1 MDSLLS
7 ILIWLPILGGGSV
20 LLIGNNRASL
30 AKWTS
35 VGISILVFIL
45 SINLFLD
52 FDTSTSAMQ
61 FVEKTSW
68 ISQFNIFYHLGVDGI
83 SMPLIILTTFSTVLV
98 IIAGWEVIQNRVAD
112 YMAAFLMME
121 GIIIGVFSA
130 MDSMLYYVF
139 WEASLIPMLLII
151 GVWGGQNRVYAAIKF
166 FLYTF
171 LGSVFMLVSL
181 VYMYNLGGSF
191 AISDMQSL
199 PLTLVQQGWIFWAFF
214 LAFAVKVPMFPVHT
228 WLPDA
233 HVQAPTGGS
242 VILAAI
248 MLKMGGYGFFRFS
261 LPITPDASSYFAFAV
276 IVLSLIAIV
285 YIGFVALVQKD
296 MKKLIAY
303 SSISHMGF
311 VTLGV
316 FALFSIMKMDS
327 SGELISIA
335 GASIESAYLGLEGAM
350 IQMVSHGFISAAMFL
365 VVGVLYDRLHSREI
379 STYGGVVNS
388 MPKFTG
394 FAVLFAMANA
404 GLPGTSGFVGEFM
417 VILGALQANFWYAF
431 LAAMTLIV
439 GAAYT
444 LWMVKRVFWGP
455 VINPEVSKLNDIN
468 AREFGIL
475 AVLAVA
481 VLWMGVYPQPVIEV
495 MHMSI
500 ANLLEQALTTK
511 IPGML

>member
-1 MDSLLS
+1 MDDSLLS
-7 ILIWLPILGGGSV
+7 LLIWLPIFGGALVIWLGNERANTARWLSV
-20 LLIGNNRASL
+20 AL
-30 AKWTS
+30 
-35 VGISILVFIL
+35 SIVVFIMSL
-45 SINLFLD
+45 SLFTE
-52 FDTSTSAMQ
+52 FDSSTHLMQ
-61 FVEKTSW
+61 FEEKASW
-68 ISQFNIFYHLGVDGI
+68 ISQFDVYYHIGVDGI
-83 SMPLIILTTFSTVLV
+83 SMPLIILTTFSSILVL
-98 IIAGWEVIQNRVAD
+98 IAGWEVIQNRPAH
-112 YMAAFLMME
+112 YMAAFLIME
-121 GIIIGVFSA
+121 GLIIGVFSA
-130 MDSMLYYVF
+130 LDGILFYAF

-151 GVWGGQNRVYAAIKF
+151 GVWGGDNRVYAAIKF

-181 VYMYNLGGSF
+181 IYMYNKGGSF
-191 AISDMQSL
+191 SILDMHNLSL
-199 PLTLVQQGWIFWAFF
+199 SASEQAWIFWAFF
-214 LAFAVKVPMFPVHT
+214 MAFAVKVPMFPVHT

-261 LPITPDASSYFAFAV
+261 LPITPDASLEFSEIV
-276 IVLSLIAIV
+276 IILSLIAIV
-285 YIGFVALVQKD
+285 YIGFVALVQRD

-316 FALFSIMKMDS
+316 FALF
-327 SGELISIA
+327 LA
-335 GASIESAYLGLEGAM
+335 YTPGAAEGALLGLEGAM
-350 IQMVSHGFISAAMFL
+350 IQMISHGFISAAMFL

-379 STYGGVVNS
+379 STYGGVINS

-417 VILGALQANFWYAF
+417 VILGVMQANIWYAV
-431 LAAMTLIV
+431 LAGTTLIV

-444 LWMVKRVFWGP
+444 LWMVKRVFWGE
-455 VINPEVSKLNDIN
+455 VTNPAVSTLSDIN

-475 AVLAVA
+475 AILAVA
-481 VLWMGVYPQPVIEV
+481 VVAMGLYPQPVIDV
-495 MHMSI
+495 MHVSI
-500 ANLLEQALTTK
+500 EHLLNQALTSK
-511 IPGML
+511 L

>member
-1 MDSLLS
+1 
-7 ILIWLPILGGGSV
+7 
-20 LLIGNNRASL
+20 
-30 AKWTS
+30 
-35 VGISILVFIL
+35 
-45 SINLFLD
+45 
-52 FDTSTSAMQ
+52 MQ
-61 FVEKTSW
+61 FVLDLPW
-68 ISQFNIFYHLGVDGI
+68 IEQFNIRYHIGIDGI

-98 IIAGWEVIQNRVAD
+98 IIAGWEVIQNRVAE

-121 GIIIGVFSA
+121 GVIIGVFSS
-130 MDSMLYYVF
+130 MDAILFYVF
-139 WEASLIPMLLII
+139 WEASLIPMLLIVGI
-151 GVWGGQNRVYAAIKF
+151 WGGQNRVYAAVKF

-181 VYMYNLGGSF
+181 IYMYNQGGSF
-191 AISDMQSL
+191 SLAVLNDL
-199 PLTLVQQGWIFWAFF
+199 PLTLTEQSWIFWAFF

-261 LPITPDASSYFAFAV
+261 LPITPDASSEFATVV
-276 IVLSLIAIV
+276 IALSLIAIV

-316 FALFSIMKMDS
+316 FALFSIVEMGTDGNIIGS
-327 SGELISIA
+327 LEGV
-335 GASIESAYLGLEGAM
+335 YLGLEGAM
-350 IQMVSHGFISAAMFL
+350 IQMISHGFISAAMFL
-365 VVGVLYDRLHSREI
+365 VVGVLYERLHSRDI
-379 STYGGVVNS
+379 STYGGVINS

-417 VILGALQANFWYAF
+417 VILSALQANFWYAF
-431 LAAMTLIV
+431 LAATTLII

-455 VINPEVSKLNDIN
+455 VTNPDVNTLSDIN
-468 AREFGIL
+468 NREFFIL
-475 AVLAVA
+475 ATLAVA
-481 VLWMGVYPQPVIEV
+481 VLVMGVYPQPVIEV
-495 MHMSI
+495 MHASVV
-500 ANLLEQALTTK
+500 NLLEQALTTK
-511 IPGML
+511 LPVTL

>member
-1 MDSLLS
+1 MDNSLLS
-7 ILIWLPILGGGSV
+7 LLIWLPIFGGALVIWLGNERANTARWLSV
-20 LLIGNNRASL
+20 AL
-30 AKWTS
+30 
-35 VGISILVFIL
+35 SIVVFIMSL
-45 SINLFLD
+45 SLFTE
-52 FDTSTSAMQ
+52 FDSSTHLMQ
-61 FVEKTSW
+61 FEEKASW
-68 ISQFNIFYHLGVDGI
+68 ISQFDVYYHIGVDGI
-83 SMPLIILTTFSTVLV
+83 SMPLIILTTFSSILVL
-98 IIAGWEVIQNRVAD
+98 IAGWEVIQNRPAH
-112 YMAAFLMME
+112 YMAAFLIME
-121 GIIIGVFSA
+121 GLIIGVFSA
-130 MDSMLYYVF
+130 LDAILFYAF

-151 GVWGGQNRVYAAIKF
+151 GVWGGDNRVYAAIKF

-181 VYMYNLGGSF
+181 IYMYNKGGSF
-191 AISDMQSL
+191 SILDMHNLSL
-199 PLTLVQQGWIFWAFF
+199 SATEQAWIFWAFF
-214 LAFAVKVPMFPVHT
+214 MAFAVKVPMFPVHT

-261 LPITPDASSYFAFAV
+261 LPITPDASLEFSEIV
-276 IVLSLIAIV
+276 IILSLIAIV
-285 YIGFVALVQKD
+285 YIGFVALVQRD

-316 FALFSIMKMDS
+316 FALFLAYTP
-327 SGELISIA
+327 GTAE
-335 GASIESAYLGLEGAM
+335 GALLGLEGAM
-350 IQMVSHGFISAAMFL
+350 IQMISHGFISAAMFL

-379 STYGGVVNS
+379 STYGGVINS

-417 VILGALQANFWYAF
+417 VILGVMQANIWYAV
-431 LAAMTLIV
+431 LAGTTLIV

-444 LWMVKRVFWGP
+444 LWMVKRVFWGE
-455 VINPEVSKLNDIN
+455 VTNPAVSTLSDIN

-475 AVLAVA
+475 TILAVA
-481 VLWMGVYPQPVIEV
+481 VVAMGLYPQPVIDV
-495 MHMSI
+495 MHVSI
-500 ANLLEQALTTK
+500 EHLLNQALTSK
-511 IPGML
+511 L

>member
-1 MDSLLS
+1 MDSMLLS
-7 ILIWLPILGGGSV
+7 LLIWMPILGGC
-20 LLIGNNRASL
+20 LIILIGNSRAETARWLSAL
-30 AKWTS
+30 
-35 VGISILVFIL
+35 ISIVVFIM
-45 SINLFLD
+45 SIGLFTD
-52 FDTSTSAMQ
+52 FDNSTHLMQ
-61 FVEKTSW
+61 FTEKSSW
-68 ISQFNIFYHLGVDGI
+68 ISHFDIYYHIGVDGI
-83 SMPLIILTTFSTVLV
+83 SMPLIILTTFSTILV
-98 IIAGWEVIQNRVAD
+98 IIAGWEVISKRVAH

-121 GIIIGVFSA
+121 GLIIGVFSSLDA
-130 MDSMLYYVF
+130 VLFYAF

-151 GVWGGQNRVYAAIKF
+151 GIWGGDNRVYAAIKF

-171 LGSVFMLVSL
+171 LGSVFMLISL
-181 VYMYNLGGSF
+181 IYMYNKGGSF
-191 AISDMQSL
+191 SILEMHELDLSLLEQS
-199 PLTLVQQGWIFWAFF
+199 WIFWAFF
-214 LAFAVKVPMFPVHT
+214 MAFAVKVPMFPVHT

-261 LPITPDASSYFAFAV
+261 LPITPDASLEFSEVV

-285 YIGFVALVQKD
+285 YIGFVALVQRD

-316 FALFSIMKMDS
+316 FALFLAYRPEST
-327 SGELISIA
+327 E
-335 GASIESAYLGLEGAM
+335 GAMLGLEGAM
-350 IQMVSHGFISAAMFL
+350 IQMISHGFISAAMFL

-379 STYGGVVNS
+379 STYGGVINT

-404 GLPGTSGFVGEFM
+404 GLPATSGFVGEFM
-417 VILGALQANFWYAF
+417 VILGAVQANIWYAV
-431 LAAMTLIV
+431 LASLTLIL

-455 VINPEVSKLNDIN
+455 ITNDDVKTLKDIN
-468 AREFGIL
+468 GREFAIL
-475 AVLAVA
+475 AVLALA
-481 VLWMGVYPQPVIEV
+481 VLVMGLYPQPIIEV
-495 MHMSI
+495 MHASI
-500 ANLLEQALTTK
+500 ENLLQQALSSK
-511 IPGML
+511 L

>member
-1 MDSLLS
+1 MALLN
-7 ILIWLPILGGGSV
+7 ILIWLPIFSGAVVILLGNERANTARWISV
-20 LLIGNNRASL
+20 IVA
-30 AKWTS
+30 
-35 VGISILVFIL
+35 ILVFVISL
-45 SINLFLD
+45 SLYTE
-52 FDTSTSAMQ
+52 FDSTTHLMQ
-61 FVEKTSW
+61 FEEKVAW
-68 ISQFNIFYHLGVDGI
+68 ISQFGIYYHLGVDGI
-83 SMPLIILTTFSTVLV
+83 SMPLIILTTFTTILV
-98 IIAGWEVIQNRVAD
+98 IIAGWEAIQTRPAH
-112 YMAAFLMME
+112 YMAAFLIME
-121 GIIIGVFSA
+121 GLIIGVFSA
-130 MDSMLYYVF
+130 LDAILFYAF

-151 GVWGGQNRVYAAIKF
+151 GVWGGANRVYAAIKF

-181 VYMYNLGGSF
+181 VYMYNKGGSF
-191 AISDMQSL
+191 SILDMHNLSL
-199 PLTLVQQGWIFWAFF
+199 TATEQAWIFWAFF
-214 LAFAVKVPMFPVHT
+214 MAFAVKVPMFPVHT

-261 LPITPDASSYFAFAV
+261 LPITPDASWQFSEVV
-276 IVLSLIAIV
+276 IILSLIAIV
-285 YIGFVALVQKD
+285 YIGFVALVQRD

-316 FALFSIMKMDS
+316 FALFVAYKP
-327 SGELISIA
+327 
-335 GASIESAYLGLEGAM
+335 GAAEGALLGLEGAM
-350 IQMVSHGFISAAMFL
+350 VQMISHGFISAAMFL

-417 VILGALQANFWYAF
+417 VILGVMQANIWYAV
-431 LAAMTLIV
+431 LASTTLIV

-444 LWMVKRVFWGP
+444 LWMVKRVFWGS
-455 VINPEVSKLNDIN
+455 VTNPDVNGLADVNI
-468 AREFGIL
+468 REFGVL

-481 VLWMGVYPQPVIEV
+481 VIAMGLYPQPVIEV
-495 MHMSI
+495 IHVSI
-500 ANLLEQALTTK
+500 EHLLNQALTSK
-511 IPGML
+511 L

>member
-20 LLIGNNRASL
+20 LLIGNNRAPL

-68 ISQFNIFYHLGVDGI
+68 ITQFNIFYHLGVDGI

>member
-1 MDSLLS
+1 MDNSLLS
-7 ILIWLPILGGGSV
+7 LLIWLPIFGGALVIWLGNERANTARWLSV
-20 LLIGNNRASL
+20 AL
-30 AKWTS
+30 
-35 VGISILVFIL
+35 SIVVFIMSL
-45 SINLFLD
+45 SLFTE
-52 FDTSTSAMQ
+52 FDSSTHLMQ
-61 FVEKTSW
+61 FEEKASW
-68 ISQFNIFYHLGVDGI
+68 ISQFDVYYHIGVDGI
-83 SMPLIILTTFSTVLV
+83 SMPLIILTTFSSILVL
-98 IIAGWEVIQNRVAD
+98 IAGWEVIQTRPAH

-121 GIIIGVFSA
+121 GLIIGVFSA
-130 MDSMLYYVF
+130 LDGILFYAF

-151 GVWGGQNRVYAAIKF
+151 GVWGGDNRVYAAIKF

-181 VYMYNLGGSF
+181 IYMYNKGGSF
-191 AISDMQSL
+191 SILDMHNLSL
-199 PLTLVQQGWIFWAFF
+199 SASEQAWIFWAFF
-214 LAFAVKVPMFPVHT
+214 MAFAVKVPMFPVHT

-261 LPITPDASSYFAFAV
+261 LPITPDASLEFSEIV
-276 IVLSLIAIV
+276 IILSLIAIV
-285 YIGFVALVQKD
+285 YIGFVALVQRD

-316 FALFSIMKMDS
+316 FALF
-327 SGELISIA
+327 LA
-335 GASIESAYLGLEGAM
+335 YTPGAAEGALLGLEGAM
-350 IQMVSHGFISAAMFL
+350 IQMISHGFISAAMFL

-379 STYGGVVNS
+379 STYGGVINS

-417 VILGALQANFWYAF
+417 VILGVMQANIWYAV
-431 LAAMTLIV
+431 LAGTTLIV

-444 LWMVKRVFWGP
+444 LWMVKRVFWGE
-455 VINPEVSKLNDIN
+455 VTNPAVSTLSDIN

-475 AVLAVA
+475 AILAVA
-481 VLWMGVYPQPVIEV
+481 VVAMGLYPQPVIDV
-495 MHMSI
+495 MHVSI
-500 ANLLEQALTTK
+500 EHLLNQALTSK
-511 IPGML
+511 L

>member
-1 MDSLLS
+1 
-7 ILIWLPILGGGSV
+7 
-20 LLIGNNRASL
+20 
-30 AKWTS
+30 
-35 VGISILVFIL
+35 
-45 SINLFLD
+45 
-52 FDTSTSAMQ
+52 
-61 FVEKTSW
+61 
-68 ISQFNIFYHLGVDGI
+68 
-83 SMPLIILTTFSTVLV
+83 
-98 IIAGWEVIQNRVAD
+98 
-112 YMAAFLMME
+112 
-121 GIIIGVFSA
+121 
-130 MDSMLYYVF
+130 
-139 WEASLIPMLLII
+139 
-151 GVWGGQNRVYAAIKF
+151 
-166 FLYTF
+166 
-171 LGSVFMLVSL
+171 
-181 VYMYNLGGSF
+181 MYNLGGSF
-191 AISDMQSL
+191 AISDMHAL
-199 PLTLVQQGWIFWAFF
+199 PLTLAQQSWIFWAFF

-261 LPITPDASSYFAFAV
+261 LPITPDASSYFAFVV

-327 SGELISIA
+327 NGELISIA

-455 VINPEVSKLNDIN
+455 VNNPEVNSLSDIN
-468 AREFGIL
+468 AREFSIL
-475 AVLAVA
+475 AILAVA

-495 MHMSI
+495 MHVSI

-511 IPGML
+511 IPGIL

>member
-1 MDSLLS
+1 MELLS
-7 ILIWLPILGGGSV
+7 LLIWLPILGGALV
-20 LLIGNNRASL
+20 ILIGNDRAET
-30 AKWTS
+30 AKWLS
-35 VGISILVFIL
+35 VAISVVIFVMSL
-45 SINLFLD
+45 SLYTD
-52 FDTSTSAMQ
+52 FDSTTHLMQ
-61 FVEKTSW
+61 FEEKASW
-68 ISQFNIFYHLGVDGI
+68 ISYFDINYHIGVDGI
-83 SMPLIILTTFSTVLV
+83 SMPLIILTTFSTILV
-98 IIAGWEVIQNRVAD
+98 IIAGWEVITRRTAH

-121 GIIIGVFSA
+121 GLIIGVFSSLDA
-130 MDSMLYYVF
+130 ILFYAF

-151 GVWGGQNRVYAAIKF
+151 GIWGGDNRVYAAIKF

-171 LGSVFMLVSL
+171 LGSVMLLVSL
-181 VYMYNLGGSF
+181 IYMYTKGGSF
-191 AISDMQSL
+191 SILDMHNLSL
-199 PLTLVQQGWIFWAFF
+199 TAAEQAWIFWAFF
-214 LAFAVKVPMFPVHT
+214 VAFAVKVPMFPVHT

-261 LPITPDASSYFAFAV
+261 LPITPDASLQFADVV
-276 IVLSLIAIV
+276 IALSLIAIV
-285 YIGFVALVQKD
+285 YIGFVALVQRD

-316 FALFSIMKMDS
+316 FALFFILKMGADGNIVSIN
-327 SGELISIA
+327 SGSVE
-335 GASIESAYLGLEGAM
+335 GALLGLEGAM
-350 IQMVSHGFISAAMFL
+350 VQMISHGFISAAMFL

-379 STYGGVVNS
+379 SAYGGVINS

-417 VILGALQANFWYAF
+417 VILAALQANIWYAV
-431 LAAMTLIV
+431 LAATTLIV

-455 VINPEVSKLNDIN
+455 ITNPAVENLNDIN
-468 AREFGIL
+468 GREFFVLAILAL
-475 AVLAVA
+475 AVLI
-481 VLWMGVYPQPVIEV
+481 MGLYPQPVIEA
-495 MHMSI
+495 MHSSI
-500 ANLLEQALTTK
+500 EHLLNQALTSK
-511 IPGML
+511 L

>member
-1 MDSLLS
+1 M
-7 ILIWLPILGGGSV
+7 
-20 LLIGNNRASL
+20 
-30 AKWTS
+30 
-35 VGISILVFIL
+35 
-45 SINLFLD
+45 
-52 FDTSTSAMQ
+52 
-61 FVEKTSW
+61 
-68 ISQFNIFYHLGVDGI
+68 
-83 SMPLIILTTFSTVLV
+83 
-98 IIAGWEVIQNRVAD
+98 
-112 YMAAFLMME
+112 
-121 GIIIGVFSA
+121 
-130 MDSMLYYVF
+130 
-139 WEASLIPMLLII
+139 
-151 GVWGGQNRVYAAIKF
+151 
-166 FLYTF
+166 
-171 LGSVFMLVSL
+171 
-181 VYMYNLGGSF
+181 
-191 AISDMQSL
+191 
-199 PLTLVQQGWIFWAFF
+199 
-214 LAFAVKVPMFPVHT
+214 
-228 WLPDA
+228 
-233 HVQAPTGGS
+233 
-242 VILAAI
+242 ILAAI

-261 LPITPDASSYFAFAV
+261 LPITPDASSYFAFVV

-327 SGELISIA
+327 SGELLSIA

-379 STYGGVVNS
+379 STYGGIVNS

-444 LWMVKRVFWGP
+444 LWMVKRVFWGS
-455 VINPEVSKLNDIN
+455 VNNPEVSTLSDIN

-475 AVLAVA
+475 AILAAA
-481 VLWMGVYPQPVIEV
+481 VLWLGVYPQPVIEA
-495 MHMSI
+495 MHVSI

-511 IPGML
+511 IPGIL

>member
-1 MDSLLS
+1 MDNSLLS
-7 ILIWLPILGGGSV
+7 LLIWLPIFGGALVIWLGNERANTARWLSV
-20 LLIGNNRASL
+20 AL
-30 AKWTS
+30 
-35 VGISILVFIL
+35 SIVVFIMSL
-45 SINLFLD
+45 SLFTE
-52 FDTSTSAMQ
+52 FDSSTHLMQ
-61 FVEKTSW
+61 FEEKASW
-68 ISQFNIFYHLGVDGI
+68 ISQFDVYYHIGVDGI
-83 SMPLIILTTFSTVLV
+83 SMPLIILTTFSSILVL
-98 IIAGWEVIQNRVAD
+98 IAGWEVIQNRPAH

-121 GIIIGVFSA
+121 GLIIGVFSA
-130 MDSMLYYVF
+130 LDGILFYAF

-151 GVWGGQNRVYAAIKF
+151 GVWGDDNRVYAAIKF

-181 VYMYNLGGSF
+181 IYMYNKGGSF
-191 AISDMQSL
+191 SILDMHNLSL
-199 PLTLVQQGWIFWAFF
+199 SASEQAWIFWAFF
-214 LAFAVKVPMFPVHT
+214 MAFAVKVPMFPVHT

-261 LPITPDASSYFAFAV
+261 LPITPDASLEFSEIV
-276 IVLSLIAIV
+276 IILSLIAIV
-285 YIGFVALVQKD
+285 YIGFVALVQRD

-316 FALFSIMKMDS
+316 FALF
-327 SGELISIA
+327 LA
-335 GASIESAYLGLEGAM
+335 YTPGAAEGALLGLEGAM
-350 IQMVSHGFISAAMFL
+350 IQMISHGFISAAMFL

-379 STYGGVVNS
+379 STYGGVINS

-417 VILGALQANFWYAF
+417 VILGVMQANIWYAV
-431 LAAMTLIV
+431 LAGTTLIV

-444 LWMVKRVFWGP
+444 LWMVKRVFWGE
-455 VINPEVSKLNDIN
+455 VTNPAVSTLSDIN

-475 AVLAVA
+475 AILAVA
-481 VLWMGVYPQPVIEV
+481 VVAMGLYPQPVIDV
-495 MHMSI
+495 MHVSI
-500 ANLLEQALTTK
+500 EHLLNQALTSK
-511 IPGML
+511 L

>member
-1 MDSLLS
+1 MDNSLLS
-7 ILIWLPILGGGSV
+7 LLIWLPIFAGIFV
-20 LLIGNNRASL
+20 IFIGNERANT
-30 AKWTS
+30 ARWIS
-35 VGISILVFIL
+35 VATSILVFIISL
-45 SINLFLD
+45 SLYTE
-52 FDTSTSAMQ
+52 FDSNTHLMQ
-61 FVEKTSW
+61 FEEKTSW
-68 ISQFNIFYHLGVDGI
+68 ISQFNVYYHLGVDGI
-83 SMPLIILTTFSTVLV
+83 SMPLIILTTFSTILV
-98 IIAGWEVIQNRVAD
+98 IIAGWEVIQTRPAH

-121 GIIIGVFSA
+121 GLIIGVFSSLDA
-130 MDSMLYYVF
+130 ILFYAF

-151 GVWGGQNRVYAAIKF
+151 GVWGGDNRVYAAIKF

-181 VYMYNLGGSF
+181 IYMYNKGGSF
-191 AISDMQSL
+191 SILAMHDLSL
-199 PLTLVQQGWIFWAFF
+199 TATEQAWIFWAFF
-214 LAFAVKVPMFPVHT
+214 VAFAVKVPMFPVHT

-261 LPITPDASSYFAFAV
+261 LPITPDASYEFSEVV
-276 IVLSLIAIV
+276 IILSLIAIV
-285 YIGFVALVQKD
+285 YIGFVALVQRD

-316 FALFSIMKMDS
+316 FALFLAYKP
-327 SGELISIA
+327 
-335 GASIESAYLGLEGAM
+335 GAAEAALLGLEGAM
-350 IQMVSHGFISAAMFL
+350 VQMISHGFISAAMFL

-379 STYGGVVNS
+379 STYGGVINS

-417 VILGALQANFWYAF
+417 VILSAVQANIWYGV
-431 LAAMTLIV
+431 LAGSTLIV

-444 LWMVKRVFWGP
+444 LWMVKRVFWGA
-455 VINPEVSKLNDIN
+455 ITNPDVETLSDLN
-468 AREFGIL
+468 AREFSIL
-475 AVLAVA
+475 AVLAIA
-481 VLWMGVYPQPVIEV
+481 VLAMGLYPQPVIDV
-495 MHMSI
+495 MHVTI
-500 ANLLEQALTTK
+500 EHLLNQALTSK
-511 IPGML
+511 L

>member
-1 MDSLLS
+1 MENSLLS
-7 ILIWLPILGGGSV
+7 LLIWLPIFSGILV
-20 LLIGNNRASL
+20 IFIGNNRANT
-30 AKWTS
+30 ARWVS
-35 VGISILVFIL
+35 VIISILVFMMSL
-45 SINLFLD
+45 SLYTG
-52 FDTSTSAMQ
+52 FDSSTHLMQ
-61 FVEKTSW
+61 FVEKSSW
-68 ISQFNIFYHLGVDGI
+68 ISQFNIHYHIGVDGI
-83 SMPLIILTTFSTVLV
+83 SIPLIILTTFSTILV
-98 IIAGWEVIQNRVAD
+98 IVAGWEVITRRCAH

-121 GIIIGVFSA
+121 GLIIGVFSSLDA
-130 MDSMLYYVF
+130 ILFYAF

-151 GVWGGQNRVYAAIKF
+151 GIWGGDNRVYAAIKF

-181 VYMYNLGGSF
+181 IYMYNKGGSF
-191 AISDMQSL
+191 SILDMHNLELSLAEQSY
-199 PLTLVQQGWIFWAFF
+199 IFWAFF
-214 LAFAVKVPMFPVHT
+214 MAFAVKVPMFPVHT

-261 LPITPDASSYFAFAV
+261 LPITPDASLEFSEV
-276 IVLSLIAIV
+276 IIVLSLIAIV
-285 YIGFVALVQKD
+285 YIGFVALVQRD

-316 FALFSIMKMDS
+316 FTLFLAYQPDAMEGAL
-327 SGELISIA
+327 
-335 GASIESAYLGLEGAM
+335 LGLEGAM
-350 IQMVSHGFISAAMFL
+350 VQMISHGFISAAMFL

-379 STYGGVVNS
+379 STYGGVINS

-417 VILGALQANFWYAF
+417 VILGAIQANIWYGV
-431 LAAMTLIV
+431 LAASTLIV

-444 LWMVKRVFWGP
+444 LWMVKRVFWG
-455 VINPEVSKLNDIN
+455 VVTNPCVATLKDIN
-468 AREFGIL
+468 AREFSIL
-475 AVLAVA
+475 AILAVA
-481 VLWMGVYPQPVIEV
+481 VLVMGLYPQPVIEL
-495 MHMSI
+495 MHTSI
-500 ANLLEQALTTK
+500 EHLLHQALTSK
-511 IPGML
+511 L

>member
-1 MDSLLS
+1 
-7 ILIWLPILGGGSV
+7 
-20 LLIGNNRASL
+20 
-30 AKWTS
+30 
-35 VGISILVFIL
+35 
-45 SINLFLD
+45 
-52 FDTSTSAMQ
+52 
-61 FVEKTSW
+61 
-68 ISQFNIFYHLGVDGI
+68 
-83 SMPLIILTTFSTVLV
+83 
-98 IIAGWEVIQNRVAD
+98 
-112 YMAAFLMME
+112 
-121 GIIIGVFSA
+121 
-130 MDSMLYYVF
+130 
-139 WEASLIPMLLII
+139 
-151 GVWGGQNRVYAAIKF
+151 
-166 FLYTF
+166 
-171 LGSVFMLVSL
+171 
-181 VYMYNLGGSF
+181 
-191 AISDMQSL
+191 
-199 PLTLVQQGWIFWAFF
+199 
-214 LAFAVKVPMFPVHT
+214 
-228 WLPDA
+228 
-233 HVQAPTGGS
+233 
-242 VILAAI
+242 
-248 MLKMGGYGFFRFS
+248 
-261 LPITPDASSYFAFAV
+261 
-276 IVLSLIAIV
+276 
-285 YIGFVALVQKD
+285 
-296 MKKLIAY
+296 
-303 SSISHMGF
+303 MGF

-455 VINPEVSKLNDIN
+455 VNNPEVNNLSDIN

-475 AVLAVA
+475 AVLAAA

-495 MHMSI
+495 MHVSI

-511 IPGML
+511 IPGIL

>member
-1 MDSLLS
+1 MELLS
-7 ILIWLPILGGGSV
+7 LLIWLPILGGALVVLVGNQRADTARWLSV
-20 LLIGNNRASL
+20 A
-30 AKWTS
+30 
-35 VGISILVFIL
+35 ISILVFVMSL
-45 SINLFLD
+45 SLYTG
-52 FDTSTSAMQ
+52 FDSTTHLMQ
-61 FVEKTSW
+61 FVEKTTW
-68 ISQFNIFYHLGVDGI
+68 ISQFNINYHIGVDGI
-83 SMPLIILTTFSTVLV
+83 SMPLIILTTFSTILVL
-98 IIAGWEVIQNRVAD
+98 IAGWEVIQNRTAH

-121 GIIIGVFSA
+121 GLIIGVFSSLDA
-130 MDSMLYYVF
+130 ILFYAF

-151 GVWGGQNRVYAAIKF
+151 GIWGGDNRVYAAIKF

-181 VYMYNLGGSF
+181 IYMYNKGGSF
-191 AISDMQSL
+191 SILDMHNLSL
-199 PLTLVQQGWIFWAFF
+199 TATEQAWIFWAFF
-214 LAFAVKVPMFPVHT
+214 MAFAVKVPMFPVHT

-261 LPITPDASSYFAFAV
+261 LPITPDASLQFADVV
-276 IVLSLIAIV
+276 IALSLVAIV
-285 YIGFVALVQKD
+285 YIGFVALVQRD

-316 FALFSIMKMDS
+316 FALFFILKMGADGNIVSIN
-327 SGELISIA
+327 GGNIE
-335 GASIESAYLGLEGAM
+335 GALLGLEGAM
-350 IQMVSHGFISAAMFL
+350 VQMISHGFISAAMFL

-379 STYGGVVNS
+379 STYGGVINS

-417 VILGALQANFWYAF
+417 VILAVVQANIWYAV
-431 LAAMTLIV
+431 LAATTLIV

-455 VINPEVSKLNDIN
+455 ITNPAVETLNDIN
-468 AREFGIL
+468 GREFFILTILAL
-475 AVLAVA
+475 AVLI
-481 VLWMGVYPQPVIEV
+481 MGMYPQPVIEV
-495 MHMSI
+495 MHNSI
-500 ANLLEQALTTK
+500 EHLLNQALTSK
-511 IPGML
+511 L

>member
-1 MDSLLS
+1 M
-7 ILIWLPILGGGSV
+7 
-20 LLIGNNRASL
+20 
-30 AKWTS
+30 
-35 VGISILVFIL
+35 
-45 SINLFLD
+45 
-52 FDTSTSAMQ
+52 
-61 FVEKTSW
+61 
-68 ISQFNIFYHLGVDGI
+68 
-83 SMPLIILTTFSTVLV
+83 
-98 IIAGWEVIQNRVAD
+98 
-112 YMAAFLMME
+112 
-121 GIIIGVFSA
+121 
-130 MDSMLYYVF
+130 
-139 WEASLIPMLLII
+139 
-151 GVWGGQNRVYAAIKF
+151 
-166 FLYTF
+166 
-171 LGSVFMLVSL
+171 
-181 VYMYNLGGSF
+181 
-191 AISDMQSL
+191 
-199 PLTLVQQGWIFWAFF
+199 
-214 LAFAVKVPMFPVHT
+214 
-228 WLPDA
+228 
-233 HVQAPTGGS
+233 
-242 VILAAI
+242 ILAAI

-261 LPITPDASSYFAFAV
+261 LPITPDASSYFAFVV

-327 SGELISIA
+327 NGELISIA

-455 VINPEVSKLNDIN
+455 VNNPEVNSLSDIN

-475 AVLAVA
+475 AILAVA

-495 MHMSI
+495 MHVSI

-511 IPGML
+511 IPGIL

>member
-1 MDSLLS
+1 
-7 ILIWLPILGGGSV
+7 
-20 LLIGNNRASL
+20 
-30 AKWTS
+30 
-35 VGISILVFIL
+35 
-45 SINLFLD
+45 
-52 FDTSTSAMQ
+52 
-61 FVEKTSW
+61 
-68 ISQFNIFYHLGVDGI
+68 
-83 SMPLIILTTFSTVLV
+83 
-98 IIAGWEVIQNRVAD
+98 
-112 YMAAFLMME
+112 
-121 GIIIGVFSA
+121 
-130 MDSMLYYVF
+130 
-139 WEASLIPMLLII
+139 
-151 GVWGGQNRVYAAIKF
+151 
-166 FLYTF
+166 
-171 LGSVFMLVSL
+171 
-181 VYMYNLGGSF
+181 
-191 AISDMQSL
+191 
-199 PLTLVQQGWIFWAFF
+199 
-214 LAFAVKVPMFPVHT
+214 
-228 WLPDA
+228 
-233 HVQAPTGGS
+233 
-242 VILAAI
+242 

-261 LPITPDASSYFAFAV
+261 LPITPDASSYFSFVV

-327 SGELISIA
+327 NGELISIA

-455 VINPEVSKLNDIN
+455 IVNPDVKTLSDVN
-468 AREFGIL
+468 AREFGVLSI
-475 AVLAVA
+475 LAVA
-481 VLWMGVYPQPVIEV
+481 VLWMGIYPQPVIEV
-495 MHMSI
+495 MYVSI
-500 ANLLEQALTTK
+500 ANLLEQSLTTK
-511 IPGML
+511 IPAIL

>member
-1 MDSLLS
+1 MESLLN
-7 ILIWLPILGGGSV
+7 ILIWLPVLGGGLV
-20 LLIGNNRASL
+20 LAIGNKRSDV
-30 AKWTS
+30 AKWVS
-35 VGISILVFIL
+35 VAIAIAVFVL
-45 SINLFLD
+45 SLGLWTG
-52 FDTSTSAMQ
+52 FDTSTSDMQ
-61 FVEKTSW
+61 FVLDLPW
-68 ISQFNIFYHLGVDGI
+68 IEQFNIRYHIGIDGI

-98 IIAGWEVIQNRVAD
+98 IIAGWEVIQNRVAE

-121 GIIIGVFSA
+121 GVIIGVFSS
-130 MDSMLYYVF
+130 MDAILFYVF
-139 WEASLIPMLLII
+139 WEASLIPMLLIVGI
-151 GVWGGQNRVYAAIKF
+151 WGGQNRVYAAVKF

-181 VYMYNLGGSF
+181 IYMYNQGGSF
-191 AISDMQSL
+191 SLAVLNDL
-199 PLTLVQQGWIFWAFF
+199 PLTLTEQSWIFWAFF

-261 LPITPDASSYFAFAV
+261 LPITPDASSEFATVV
-276 IVLSLIAIV
+276 IALSLIAIV

-316 FALFSIMKMDS
+316 FALFSIVEMGTDGNIIGS
-327 SGELISIA
+327 LEGV
-335 GASIESAYLGLEGAM
+335 YLGLEGAM
-350 IQMVSHGFISAAMFL
+350 IQMISHGFISAAMFL
-365 VVGVLYDRLHSREI
+365 VVGVLYERLHSRDI
-379 STYGGVVNS
+379 STYGGVINS

-417 VILGALQANFWYAF
+417 VILSALQANFWYAF
-431 LAAMTLIV
+431 LAATTLII

-455 VINPEVSKLNDIN
+455 VTNPDVNTLSDIN
-468 AREFGIL
+468 NREFFIL
-475 AVLAVA
+475 ATLAVA
-481 VLWMGVYPQPVIEV
+481 VLVMGVYPQPVIEV
-495 MHMSI
+495 MHASVV
-500 ANLLEQALTTK
+500 NLLEQALTTK
-511 IPGML
+511 LPVTL

>member
-1 MDSLLS
+1 MH
-7 ILIWLPILGGGSV
+7 
-20 LLIGNNRASL
+20 A
-30 AKWTS
+30 
-35 VGISILVFIL
+35 
-45 SINLFLD
+45 
-52 FDTSTSAMQ
+52 
-61 FVEKTSW
+61 
-68 ISQFNIFYHLGVDGI
+68 
-83 SMPLIILTTFSTVLV
+83 
-98 IIAGWEVIQNRVAD
+98 
-112 YMAAFLMME
+112 
-121 GIIIGVFSA
+121 
-130 MDSMLYYVF
+130 
-139 WEASLIPMLLII
+139 
-151 GVWGGQNRVYAAIKF
+151 
-166 FLYTF
+166 
-171 LGSVFMLVSL
+171 
-181 VYMYNLGGSF
+181 
-191 AISDMQSL
+191 L
-199 PLTLVQQGWIFWAFF
+199 PLTLAQQSWIFWAFF

-261 LPITPDASSYFAFAV
+261 LPITPDASSYFAFVV

-327 SGELISIA
+327 NGELISIA

-455 VINPEVSKLNDIN
+455 VNNPEVNSLSDIN
-468 AREFGIL
+468 AREFSIL
-475 AVLAVA
+475 AILAVA

-495 MHMSI
+495 MHVSI

-511 IPGML
+511 IPGIL